1 MIDFRT
7 MEVVRIGSCYEVI
20 TEILQRQFGV
30 ELPPDPG
37 LDALPSGHLREA
49 QRNYA

>member
-1 MIDFRT
+1 
-7 MEVVRIGSCYEVI
+7 
-20 TEILQRQFGV
+20 V

-37 LDALPSGHLREA
+37 LEALPSGHLREA

>member
-1 MIDFRT
+1 

-20 TEILQRQFGV
+20 ADVLARHFGV

-37 LDALPSGHLREA
+37 LEALPSGHLREA
-49 QRNYA
+49 QRQYV